1 MCVCVGVFVFALACL
16 DELLDCSC
24 CSDGVACPDWC
35 HGVLPYS
42 SWHRYVLWQELD
54 SNTPYVDFFWH
65 APQLSQH
72 WGCLNT
78 ICPWCDLLPIL
89 HPLTSVLHKSTL
101 LISSILQFCPH
112 WFLQLIFFF
121 FFWQSLKAQ
130 SGWYPAHL
138 TAATTNRFLW
148 PSVNVKPS
156 KWLLLSHPP
165 WPHLISIL
173 LFPTLYL
180 LLASLTYFPLLH
192 FHLIL
197 PCILPPNFYVL

>member
-1 MCVCVGVFVFALACL
+1 MAGVGLQYALCWFFLTRSSALSALRVFKHHLSLVRSPPHSAPL
-16 DELLDCSC
+16 DVRSPQIHFIDFKH
-24 CSDGVACPDWC
+24 PP
-35 HGVLPYS
+35 VLP
-42 SWHRYVLWQELD
+42 
-54 SNTPYVDFFWH
+54 
-65 APQLSQH
+65 
-72 WGCLNT
+72 
-78 ICPWCDLLPIL
+78 
-89 HPLTSVLHKSTL
+89 TL
-101 LISSILQFCPH
+101 IPPAHL
-112 WFLQLIFFF
+112 FF

-197 PCILPPNFYVL
+197 PCILPPNF